1 MYFGAVELI
10 GTYSKYNTNKARFHS
25 CGKRS
30 TFKHTFSLGYA
41 SSVMLSCIKTW
52 VIIFMSNALIR
63 AKYLKEWNWPIFCS
77 TTAPPSYRIKN
88 TNSNFSFSS
97 DKKNINNVC
106 VMFWFIFSS

>member
-1 MYFGAVELI
+1 MYFGVVEII
-10 GTYSKYNTNKARFHS
+10 GTYSKYSTSKARFHT

-30 TFKHTFSLGYA
+30 SFKHTFSLGYA
-41 SSVMLSCIKTW
+41 SSVILSCIKAW

-88 TNSNFSFSS
+88 TNLIFFLLI
-97 DKKNINNVC
+97 KNYQ
-106 VMFWFIFSS
+106 